1 MNLYIIIS
9 AVAVTLKKIQQ
20 LHSWSFRKKNLFTL
34 SVNLFLLQTVKSQRQ
49 IFASLE
55 AILITNGNSR
65 KLKTIIVFHFKIH
78 WGFSFKEISSSN
90 PNLCYEENCGCWN
103 CNCPKYS
110 AKKNILSKGIYSCQ
124 KTQAYFKIAIKRSG
138 HAFSTLNSLSNFDV
152 PVKNMSD
159 SM

>member
-78 WGFSFKEISSSN
+78 
-90 PNLCYEENCGCWN
+90 
-103 CNCPKYS
+103 
-110 AKKNILSKGIYSCQ
+110 
-124 KTQAYFKIAIKRSG
+124 
-138 HAFSTLNSLSNFDV
+138 
-152 PVKNMSD
+152 
-159 SM
+159 